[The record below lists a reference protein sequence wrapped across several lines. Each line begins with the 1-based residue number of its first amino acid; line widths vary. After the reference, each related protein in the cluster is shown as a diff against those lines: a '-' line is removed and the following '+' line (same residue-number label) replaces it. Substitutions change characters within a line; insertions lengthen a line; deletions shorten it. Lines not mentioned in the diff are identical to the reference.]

1 MSGGSAME
9 CLNTHYLLQI
19 PSSSLLAATVS
30 FSNQDKLK
38 VFCLWFFWFIFFFE
52 KQIKYPSLGIKG
64 VFLYRLFS

>member
-1 MSGGSAME
+1 ME

-19 PSSSLLAATVS
+19 PNSLLLAATVF

-38 VFCLWFFWFIFFFE
+38 VLGFFFVFFFFFQE

-64 VFLYRLFS
+64 VFFI